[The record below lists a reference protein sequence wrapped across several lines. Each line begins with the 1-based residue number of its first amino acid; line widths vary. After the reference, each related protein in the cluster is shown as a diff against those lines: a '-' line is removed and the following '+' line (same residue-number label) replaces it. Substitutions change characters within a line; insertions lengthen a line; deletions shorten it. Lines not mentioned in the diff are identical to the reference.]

1 MALRD
6 KLRERSQ
13 PFLEPG
19 EEVRHVFL
27 AQAGPSPWLFAL
39 SWLFAFWMKYRI
51 VVVTDRSVVLLSA
64 SPWVPAKPKELVARL
79 PRSTTFGPL
88 EGVWAKTQIQGEKFY
103 IHKRFHKDV
112 EAADAEAAR

>member
-1 MALRD
+1 MRD

-19 EEVRHVFL
+19 EEIHHVFL

-39 SWLFAFWMKYRI
+39 SALLGFLMKYR
-51 VVVTDRSVVLLSA
+51 VVAVTDRSVVLLSA
-64 SPWVPAKPKELVARL
+64 SPWVPSKPKELVARL
-79 PRSTTFGPL
+79 PKSTKIGPVS
-88 EGVWAKTQIQGEKFY
+88 GVWAKVQLQGEKYY

-112 EAADAEAAR
+112 EAADAEASAS